1 MKKKPRYIIGV
12 IVFIIVVIGLY
23 LFLRKVETTF
33 YIGIANPAKN
43 VDLQV
48 KIDNN
53 KIFSDTVKY
62 NPFKY
67 IIIKKQMRGGFHK
80 LNVQSE
86 DANLFVEKTI
96 LLIFNQHVIIEYFP
110 QESEKKG
117 ASFFIRNSLH
127 PFYLE

>member
-1 MKKKPRYIIGV
+1 MKKRPRYIIG
-12 IVFIIVVIGLY
+12 IVLLIIVVIGLC

-43 VDLQV
+43 IDLQV

-67 IIIKKQMRGGFHK
+67 IIIKKQMKGGFHK
-80 LNVQSE
+80 LNVQSG
-86 DANLFVEKTI
+86 DANFVEKTI

-110 QESEKKG
+110 QGSEKKG

-127 PFYLE
+127 AFYLE